1 MKMKKTFLL
10 VIANLMFA
18 TMMGQSN
25 VSPVRGFHIVKE
37 VRPPVLDIVPG
48 SVQFVDATGN
58 NAIDANE
65 RCKIRMQVSNTGM
78 GDAYGCTAVI
88 EASGTRQGLN
98 FENKKISLIKKDET
112 QIVEFPIVA
121 DMSTVDGNVEFLVRI
136 DEPNGFG
143 TDAVKLSVDTRKF
156 VSPMLKVVDYTITG
170 VGQGVLAK
178 KRPFDLQLLLQN
190 TQYGTAE
197 NVKVEIEI
205 PEGVFL
211 TDGQQQTTFALMA
224 GGDTESLV
232 YSLIVNNNYVGEVI
246 PVKVKIT
253 ERYGRFAEN
262 RQIDLKLNQTLASTK
277 IVVDS
282 KQDMR
287 EKIEIASLRSD
298 VDVNIPQT
306 GANNDKTFAVVIAN
320 ERYQR
325 EASVPY
331 ALNDGNIFAEYCKK
345 TLGLPDANVHF
356 VRNATLNNI
365 KAEVTWLEKVIDAYG
380 GSAKVIFYYAGHGI
394 PDEKSRTAY
403 LLPVDGYGSDVS
415 TGFSLNSLYASLGKL
430 PSQSVTVF
438 LDACFSGA
446 KREGDMM
453 ASARGVAIRVRE
465 GQPVGNMVVFS
476 AAQNDET
483 AYPYTDQQHGMF
495 TYFLLKKLQ
504 QTQGEVSYRELSD
517 YIVQEVKRNS
527 IVKNGKSQTPVVT
540 PSAACSDEW
549 QGWRLK

>member
-1 MKMKKTFLL
+1 MKKTFLL

-211 TDGQQQTTFALMA
+211 TDGQQQTTFASMA

>member
-1 MKMKKTFLL
+1 MKIKKTFLL

-37 VRPPVLDIVPG
+37 VRPPVLDIVQG

-527 IVKNGKSQTPVVT
+527 IVKNGKSQTPVIT

>member
-1 MKMKKTFLL
+1 MKKTFLL

-211 TDGQQQTTFALMA
+211 TDGQQQTTFASMA

-306 GANNDKTFAVVIAN
+306 SANNDKTFAVVIAN

-430 PSQSVTVF
+430 PSKSVTVF

>member
-1 MKMKKTFLL
+1 MKKTFLL

-37 VRPPVLDIVPG
+37 VRPPVLDIVQG

-232 YSLIVNNNYVGEVI
+232 YSLIVNNNYVGEII

-262 RQIDLKLNQTLASTK
+262 KQIDLKLNQTLASTK

-282 KQDMR
+282 KQDVR
-287 EKIEIASLRSD
+287 ETIEIASLRSD

-306 GANNDKTFAVVIAN
+306 GVNNDKTFAVVIAN

-331 ALNDGNIFAEYCKK
+331 ALNDGNVFAEYCKK
-345 TLGLPDANVHF
+345 TLGLPDANIHF

-394 PDEKSRTAY
+394 PDEKSHTAY

-430 PSQSVTVF
+430 PSKSVTVF

>member
-1 MKMKKTFLL
+1 MKKTFLL

-190 TQYGTAE
+190 TQYGMAE

-211 TDGQQQTTFALMA
+211 TDGQQQTTFASMA

-331 ALNDGNIFAEYCKK
+331 ALNDGNVFAEYCKK

-430 PSQSVTVF
+430 PSKSVTVF

-527 IVKNGKSQTPVVT
+527 IVKNGKSQTPVIT

>member
-1 MKMKKTFLL
+1 MKKTFLL

-211 TDGQQQTTFALMA
+211 TDGQQQTTFASMA

-306 GANNDKTFAVVIAN
+306 GVNNDKTFAVVIAN

-331 ALNDGNIFAEYCKK
+331 ALNDGNVFAEYCKK
-345 TLGLPDANVHF
+345 TLGLPDANIHF

-394 PDEKSRTAY
+394 PDEKSHTAY

-415 TGFSLNSLYASLGKL
+415 TGFSLNSLYATLGRL
-430 PSQSVTVF
+430 PSKSVTVF

-504 QTQGEVSYRELSD
+504 QTQGDVSYQELSN
-517 YIVQEVKRNS
+517 YVVEEVKRNS

-540 PSAACSDEW
+540 PSAVCSDEW
-549 QGWRLK
+549 KSWRLK

>member
-1 MKMKKTFLL
+1 MIKKVLL
-10 VIANLMFA
+10 FAVFSVISFVIVAQ
-18 TMMGQSN
+18 TN
-25 VSPVRGFHIVKE
+25 VSRTKSFHIVKE
-37 VRPPVLDIVPG
+37 VRPPVLDVVQG
-48 SVQFVDATGN
+48 SVQFIDATGN

-65 RCKIRMQVSNTGM
+65 HCKIRMQVSNTGL

-88 EASGTRQGLN
+88 EATGARQGLKLA
-98 FENKKISLIKKDET
+98 NKRISLIKKDET
-112 QIVEFPIVA
+112 QTIEFPITA
-121 DMSTVDGNVEFLVRI
+121 DMTTVDGNVEFTLRV

-190 TQYGTAE
+190 TQHGIAE
-197 NVKVEIEI
+197 NVKVEIVI
-205 PEGVFL
+205 PDGVFL
-211 TDGQQQTTFALMA
+211 TDGEQLTSFASMKA
-224 GGDTESLV
+224 GDKKSLV
-232 YSLIVNNNYVGEVI
+232 YSLIVNNNYASDVI
-246 PVKVKIT
+246 PIEVNLT
-253 ERYGRFAEN
+253 ERYGRYAEN
-262 RQIDLKLNQTLASTK
+262 RVINLKLNQTLASTK

-282 KQDMR
+282 KEETFED
-287 EKIEIASLRSD
+287 IEIATLRSD

-306 GANNDKTFAVVIAN
+306 NITSNKTFAVIIAN

-325 EASVPY
+325 EAQVPY
-331 ALNDGNIFAEYCKK
+331 ALNDGSVFSEYCKK
-345 TLGLPDANVHF
+345 TLGLPNDNVHLL
-356 VRNATLNNI
+356 RNATLNNI
-365 KAEVTWLEKVIDAYG
+365 KAEVNWLEKVIAAYG
-380 GSAKVIFYYAGHGI
+380 TEAKVIFYYAGHGI
-394 PDEKSRTAY
+394 PDEQSRTAY
-403 LLPVDGYGSDVS
+403 LLPVDGYGSDVG
-415 TGFSLNSLYASLGKL
+415 TGFSLNTLYATLGKL
-430 PSQSVTVF
+430 PSESVTVF

-483 AYPYTDQQHGMF
+483 AYPYADKQHGMF

-504 QTQGEVSYRELSD
+504 TTEGNVTYQELGN
-517 YIVQEVKRNS
+517 YIIEEVKRNS

-540 PSAACSDEW
+540 PSAVCVSAW
-549 QGWRLK
+549 QNWKLK

>member
-1 MKMKKTFLL
+1 MKKTFLL

-48 SVQFVDATGN
+48 SVQFFDATGN

-211 TDGQQQTTFALMA
+211 TDGQQQTTFASME

>member
-1 MKMKKTFLL
+1 MKKTFLL

-88 EASGTRQGLN
+88 EASGTRQGLKLQ
-98 FENKKISLIKKDET
+98 NKSISLIKKDET

-430 PSQSVTVF
+430 PSKSVTVF

>member
-1 MKMKKTFLL
+1 MKKSFLL

-211 TDGQQQTTFALMA
+211 TDGQQQTTFASMA

-306 GANNDKTFAVVIAN
+306 AANNDKTFAVVIAN

>member
-1 MKMKKTFLL
+1 
-10 VIANLMFA
+10 MFA

-88 EASGTRQGLN
+88 EASGTRQGLKLQ
-98 FENKKISLIKKDET
+98 NKSISLIKKDET

-211 TDGQQQTTFALMA
+211 TDGQQQTTFASMA

-394 PDEKSRTAY
+394 PDEKSCTAY

-415 TGFSLNSLYASLGKL
+415 TGFALNSLYASLGKL

-527 IVKNGKSQTPVVT
+527 IVKNGKSQTPVIT

>member
-1 MKMKKTFLL
+1 MKKTFLL

-211 TDGQQQTTFALMA
+211 TDGQQQTTFASMA

-430 PSQSVTVF
+430 PSKSVTVF

>member
-1 MKMKKTFLL
+1 MKKTFLL

-380 GSAKVIFYYAGHGI
+380 GTAKVIFYYAGHGI

>member
-1 MKMKKTFLL
+1 MKKTFLL

-190 TQYGTAE
+190 IQYGTAE

-211 TDGQQQTTFALMA
+211 TDGQQQTTFASMA

-325 EASVPY
+325 EATVPY

-415 TGFSLNSLYASLGKL
+415 TGFALNSLYASLGKL
-430 PSQSVTVF
+430 PSKSVTVF

>member
-1 MKMKKTFLL
+1 MKKTFLL

-504 QTQGEVSYRELSD
+504 QTQGDVSYQELSN
-517 YIVQEVKRNS
+517 YVVQEVKRNS

>member
-1 MKMKKTFLL
+1 MKKTFLL

-211 TDGQQQTTFALMA
+211 TDGQQQTTFASMA

-430 PSQSVTVF
+430 PSKSVTVF

-527 IVKNGKSQTPVVT
+527 IVKNGKSQTPMVT

>member
-1 MKMKKTFLL
+1 MKKTFLL

-37 VRPPVLDIVPG
+37 VRPPVLDIVQG

-527 IVKNGKSQTPVVT
+527 IVKNGKSQTPVIT

>member
-1 MKMKKTFLL
+1 MKKNFLW
-10 VIANLMFA
+10 VVAILMFA

-88 EASGTRQGLN
+88 EASGTRQGLKLQ
-98 FENKKISLIKKDET
+98 NKSISLIKKDET

-197 NVKVEIEI
+197 NVQVEIEI
-205 PEGVFL
+205 PDGVFL
-211 TDGQQQTTFALMA
+211 TDGQQQTTFASMA

-232 YSLIVNNNYVGEVI
+232 YSLIVNNNYVGEII

-262 RQIDLKLNQTLASTK
+262 KQIDLKLNQTLASTK

-282 KQDMR
+282 KQDVR
-287 EKIEIASLRSD
+287 ETIEIASLRSD

-306 GANNDKTFAVVIAN
+306 GVNNDKTFAVVIAN

-331 ALNDGNIFAEYCKK
+331 ALNDGNVFAEYCKK
-345 TLGLPDANVHF
+345 TLGLPDANIHF

-394 PDEKSRTAY
+394 PDEKSNTAY

-415 TGFSLNSLYASLGKL
+415 TGFSLNSLYATLGRL
-430 PSQSVTVF
+430 PSKSVTVF

-504 QTQGEVSYRELSD
+504 QTQGDVSYQELSN
-517 YIVQEVKRNS
+517 YVVEEVKRNS

-540 PSAACSDEW
+540 PSAVCSNEW
-549 QGWRLK
+549 KSWRLK

>member
-1 MKMKKTFLL
+1 MKKTFLL

-88 EASGTRQGLN
+88 EASGTRQGLKLQ
-98 FENKKISLIKKDET
+98 NKSISLIKKDET

-211 TDGQQQTTFALMA
+211 TDGQQQTTFASMA

-325 EASVPY
+325 EATVPY

-415 TGFSLNSLYASLGKL
+415 TGFALNSLYASLGKL
-430 PSQSVTVF
+430 PSKSVTVF

>member
-1 MKMKKTFLL
+1 MKKTFLL

-211 TDGQQQTTFALMA
+211 TDGQQQTTFASMA

-325 EASVPY
+325 EATVPY

-415 TGFSLNSLYASLGKL
+415 TGFALNSLYASLGKL
-430 PSQSVTVF
+430 PSKSVTVF